1 MRRSD
6 TTFSTHDLRAEGNVA
21 LREGHSKTAG
31 LGTQMQPLTFL
42 CSGVGNYRELMESRF
57 SGLLCFYCPT
67 GASQR
72 TRLVD
77 LSSVQNLNFLKM
89 TRFCLLSSPKADVKL
104 QGSVQHFVSVEYA
117 LGRFELV
124 MRACALQTVIF
135 NLCCG
140 SECWMHF
147 KEEQETQGSYD
158 IKN

>member
-21 LREGHSKTAG
+21 LREGHSKTA
-31 LGTQMQPLTFL
+31 
-42 CSGVGNYRELMESRF
+42 
-57 SGLLCFYCPT
+57 

-117 LGRFELV
+117 LGRFELNEARKREV
-124 MRACALQTVIF
+124 GQSAGVSVGGRIIGRVFQATRAAR
-135 NLCCG
+135 G
-140 SECWMHF
+140 EHEMMPY
-147 KEEQETQGSYD
+147 EGDE
-158 IKN
+158 